1 MQAVVV
7 TDEADPE
14 AAAAKVLPPK
24 AHKTSLWRWCALA
37 LVVAGG
43 VVAVGLVVGD
53 PRARGGGDDDDGG
66 GDAEAYVTGDMT
78 VEGMTLEDARANEAV
93 FVAAVADLADVQEE
107 YVEVAISAARRRRLT
122 DTVTVDYTIAMPTT
136 DMADDLAAAMSSL
149 TTSDVDAA
157 IVASASDA
165 GASSTFAAVAC
176 SDLSEPESA
185 AADDG
190 GADAAADDAVAALD
204 AQAATFTATI
214 AVERFG
220 GCDALLESKDASRA
234 SSWCPVPAAV
244 DENAPRAIR
253 RVRGGTCGWRG
264 YPVMFGAPELL
275 RSAEDGAT
283 ADASAGGAA
292 DDGFADASAG
302 EAFSGTNAQE
312 EGVDEADTVK
322 ATAEGY
328 VFVVGEVRGG
338 EVDSGGAYE
347 DCLHRLSVVRD
358 DGDGVELVAFVDL
371 GPLVTTPEAMFVHG
385 DVLLLYGS
393 AELDY
398 EDEDEEDDAPY
409 WCRGGSEAATV
420 ALAFDVSDRENPV
433 LLRRQIFEGRYVTAR
448 KVGDFAYLVASK
460 SAWYAAPRAS
470 VPFYRDETF
479 DDGFAIDVDD
489 GGSYAEAAG
498 AAGDAVAVCACGDVQ
513 YVTAVETALDDFTVV
528 VAVDVS
534 DVAAAK
540 AAPSTKTVL
549 ANRAADSAVY
559 CSRENLYLAQTEW
572 TEGDGETYY
581 RTAIVRLA
589 LDGADVAYAASYA
602 APGTLLNQFSLSE
615 SALDGTLR
623 VATTSREGSWA
634 DTYNNVY
641 VFDESGAR
649 LGAVVGLAP
658 GESIKSARFTA
669 TRGYL
674 VTFVQTDPLFTISL
688 DDPANPYVMGELKI
702 PGYSAY
708 LHPINASHMLGVG
721 RAADEK
727 TGVERGLQ
735 FSLFDVSDE
744 LNPRQVAVVEVGDRG
759 SASEALNDHK
769 AFQFWSAGDL
779 RAAGLDRSTGV
790 FALPASLASLS
801 ARLELADDDWTA
813 TSQWTSGLT
822 YFQGL
827 ALYDE
832 MLRPVANVS
841 HHEPG
846 FFDPVYDD
854 AYDYWRTYRNSHD
867 SGAHVTRSLRRGAD
881 IFSFSDNHV
890 RKTTLDGALV
900 GEAFLAEDFATDD
913 ADRYSYGGW
922 YYGGGHGWYF

>member
-1 MQAVVV
+1 
-7 TDEADPE
+7 
-14 AAAAKVLPPK
+14 
-24 AHKTSLWRWCALA
+24 
-37 LVVAGG
+37 
-43 VVAVGLVVGD
+43 
-53 PRARGGGDDDDGG
+53 
-66 GDAEAYVTGDMT
+66 MT
-78 VEGMTLEDARANEAV
+78 VEGMTLEDAANEAV

-122 DTVTVDYTIAMPTT
+122 DTVTVDY
-136 DMADDLAAAMSSL
+136 DRD
-149 TTSDVDAA
+149 
-157 IVASASDA
+157 
-165 GASSTFAAVAC
+165 
-176 SDLSEPESA
+176 
-185 AADDG
+185 ADDG
-190 GADAAADDAVAALD
+190 HGRRPRRGHVVADH
-204 AQAATFTATI
+204 
-214 AVERFG
+214 ER
-220 GCDALLESKDASRA
+220 
-234 SSWCPVPAAV
+234 PA
-244 DENAPRAIR
+244 RTR
-253 RVRGGTCGWRG
+253 
-264 YPVMFGAPELL
+264 
-275 RSAEDGAT
+275 
-283 ADASAGGAA
+283 
-292 DDGFADASAG
+292 
-302 EAFSGTNAQE
+302 E

-470 VPFYRDETF
+470 VPFNRDETF

-513 YVTAVETALDDFTVV
+513 YVTAVEAALDDFTVV
-528 VAVDVS
+528 AVGVS

-572 TEGDGETYY
+572 ADGDGATYY

>member
-53 PRARGGGDDDDGG
+53 PARGGGDDDDGG

-93 FVAAVADLADVQEE
+93 FVAAVADLADVQEDD
-107 YVEVAISAARRRRLT
+107 VAVAISAARRRRLT

-149 TTSDVDAA
+149 TTATPAA
-157 IVASASDA
+157 ASASDA
-165 GASSTFAAVAC
+165 GASSTFAA
-176 SDLSEPESA
+176 
-185 AADDG
+185 
-190 GADAAADDAVAALD
+190 
-204 AQAATFTATI
+204 AATFTATI
-214 AVERFG
+214 AVEHFG

-292 DDGFADASAG
+292 DDGFADASAT
-302 EAFSGTNAQE
+302 EAFSDTNAQE
-312 EGVDEADTVK
+312 EGVGEADTVK
-322 ATAEGY
+322 ATADGY

-358 DGDGVELVAFVDL
+358 DGFASSSSRSSTSARSVRA
-371 GPLVTTPEAMFVHG
+371 
-385 DVLLLYGS
+385 VL
-393 AELDY
+393 
-398 EDEDEEDDAPY
+398 
-409 WCRGGSEAATV
+409 
-420 ALAFDVSDRENPV
+420 
-433 LLRRQIFEGRYVTAR
+433 
-448 KVGDFAYLVASK
+448 
-460 SAWYAAPRAS
+460 PR
-470 VPFYRDETF
+470 ETF

-572 TEGDGETYY
+572 ADGDGATYY

-634 DTYNNVY
+634 DTHNA
-641 VFDESGAR
+641 SSSTKAAR
-649 LGAVVGLAP
+649 D
-658 GESIKSARFTA
+658 SARSS
-669 TRGYL
+669 
-674 VTFVQTDPLFTISL
+674 TDPLFTISL
-688 DDPANPYVMGELKI
+688 DDPADPYVMGELKI

-790 FALPASLASLS
+790 FALPASLASLP

-841 HHEPG
+841 HHDPG

-854 AYDYWRTYRNSHD
+854 AYDDWRTYRNST
-867 SGAHVTRSLRRGAD
+867 TRRA
-881 IFSFSDNHV
+881 
-890 RKTTLDGALV
+890 
-900 GEAFLAEDFATDD
+900 
-913 ADRYSYGGW
+913 
-922 YYGGGHGWYF
+922 

>member
-93 FVAAVADLADVQEE
+93 FVAAVA
-107 YVEVAISAARRRRLT
+107 
-122 DTVTVDYTIAMPTT
+122 
-136 DMADDLAAAMSSL
+136 
-149 TTSDVDAA
+149 TSR
-157 IVASASDA
+157 
-165 GASSTFAAVAC
+165 T
-176 SDLSEPESA
+176 
-185 AADDG
+185 
-190 GADAAADDAVAALD
+190 
-204 AQAATFTATI
+204 
-214 AVERFG
+214 
-220 GCDALLESKDASRA
+220 DASRA

-292 DDGFADASAG
+292 DDGFADESAT
-302 EAFSGTNAQE
+302 EAFSDTNAQE

-358 DGDGVELVAFVDL
+358 DGFGVELVAFVDL

-420 ALAFDVSDRENPV
+420 ALADVSDREHPV

-448 KVGDFAYLVASK
+448 K
-460 SAWYAAPRAS
+460 
-470 VPFYRDETF
+470 TF

-572 TEGDGETYY
+572 TEGDGATYY

-623 VATTSREGSWA
+623 VATTSPEGSWA

-641 VFDESGAR
+641 
-649 LGAVVGLAP
+649 
-658 GESIKSARFTA
+658 
-669 TRGYL
+669 
-674 VTFVQTDPLFTISL
+674 TDPLFTISL
-688 DDPANPYVMGELKI
+688 DDPADPYVMGELKI

-790 FALPASLASLS
+790 FALPASLASLA

-854 AYDYWRTYRNSHD
+854 AHDYWRTYRNSHD

-922 YYGGGHGWYF
+922 YYGGGRRYLRPVQSSRSLRQNARTDVTRRASPGRPPCR

>member
-1 MQAVVV
+1 
-7 TDEADPE
+7 
-14 AAAAKVLPPK
+14 
-24 AHKTSLWRWCALA
+24 
-37 LVVAGG
+37 
-43 VVAVGLVVGD
+43 
-53 PRARGGGDDDDGG
+53 
-66 GDAEAYVTGDMT
+66 MT

-157 IVASASDA
+157 IAASASDA

-176 SDLSEPESA
+176 S
-185 AADDG
+185 
-190 GADAAADDAVAALD
+190 
-204 AQAATFTATI
+204 
-214 AVERFG
+214 
-220 GCDALLESKDASRA
+220 ASRSPRRVA
-234 SSWCPVPAAV
+234 RLELV
-244 DENAPRAIR
+244 PRARGR
-253 RVRGGTCGWRG
+253 RRERAARSARARRHVGWRG

-292 DDGFADASAG
+292 DDGFADASAT
-302 EAFSGTNAQE
+302 EAFSDTNAQE

-322 ATAEGY
+322 ATADGY

-358 DGDGVELVAFVDL
+358 DGFGVELVAFVDL

-398 EDEDEEDDAPY
+398 EDEEEEDDAPY

-420 ALAFDVSDRENPV
+420 ALAFDVSDREHPV

-534 DVAAAK
+534 
-540 AAPSTKTVL
+540 APRQGGAL
-549 ANRAADSAVY
+549 DQDRAREPRGGQRRLLQQGELVPGPDGWAD
-559 CSRENLYLAQTEW
+559 
-572 TEGDGETYY
+572 GDGATYY
-581 RTAIVRLA
+581 RRGDRAPRA
-589 LDGADVAYAASYA
+589 GGADVAYAASYA

-688 DDPANPYVMGELKI
+688 DDRRTLRHGRAED

-769 AFQFWSAGDL
+769 AFQFC
-779 RAAGLDRSTGV
+779 
-790 FALPASLASLS
+790 
-801 ARLELADDDWTA
+801 
-813 TSQWTSGLT
+813 QWTSGLT

-841 HHEPG
+841 HHDPG

-913 ADRYSYGGW
+913 ADRDSYGGW